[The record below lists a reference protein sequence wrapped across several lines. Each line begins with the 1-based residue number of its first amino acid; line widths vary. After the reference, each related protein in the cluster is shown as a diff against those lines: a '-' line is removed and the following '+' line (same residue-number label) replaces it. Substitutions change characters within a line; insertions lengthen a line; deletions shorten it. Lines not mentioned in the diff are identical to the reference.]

1 MTAAVGDGRVSV
13 WNTDTWELI
22 HKLDHPSYIYRFNT
36 SYKLD
41 HPSYIY
47 RFNRTFL

>member
-13 WNTDTWELI
+13 WNTDTWELV

-36 SYKLD
+36 NSECL
-41 HPSYIY
+41 
-47 RFNRTFL
+47 N